1 MWTKNKKGFTLA
13 ELLIV
18 VAIIAVLVAI
28 SIPIFS
34 SQLEKSR
41 EATDLANVRGAY
53 AQVMAAANTEDQ
65 ASVKYG
71 NGVYYLIVDL
81 KQKQDGWTTSGS
93 SLNIGGVTPADKSH
107 WIGSPKAGSQCRVSY
122 RVSDGVKL
130 TWSGDVEIKNL
141 AEPGQLIKD
150 NDGKTFTAESIKITK
165 DKAFFTRNITLNEK
179 TYRTRSFYVGEGSV
193 FQKDAENFDKNPVP
207 TTFKDSSF
215 YKDSYHDK
223 YTNEVAAFAYF
234 DLDENN
240 NVKNYT
246 FVTPDAVY
254 YSADGGKTWT
264 QK

>member
-18 VAIIAVLVAI
+18 VAIIGVLVAI

-53 AQVMAAANTEDQ
+53 AQVMTAANTEDQ
-65 ASVKYG
+65 TSVKYG

-81 KQKQDGWTTSGS
+81 KQKQDGWTTSES

-122 RVSDGVKL
+122 SASDGVKL
-130 TWSGDVEIKNL
+130 TWSGTVDISDL
-141 AEPGQLIKD
+141 AKLG
-150 NDGKTFTAESIKITK
+150 ESIKDKHGQPFTPERIVNSKDQAYFTK
-165 DKAFFTRNITLNEK
+165 NITLNNT

-193 FQKDAENFDKNPVP
+193 FQKDAENFDRNPVP
-207 TTFKDSSF
+207 TTFVQSSF
-215 YKDSYHDK
+215 YKDSFKDQ
-223 YTNEVAAFAYF
+223 YTNEVSAFAYF

-246 FVTPDAVY
+246 LVTPDAVY